1 MTFFIL
7 FFQEDELRKSEVEAD
22 KDKMMREYRA
32 QLDAERASKL
42 AHGRNYSSSKS
53 NHKKGR
59 LRNTEISYILFFF
72 LISKAHFLTMRL
84 LNAEKRDRAL
94 KKRSSKKRKV
104 CSIVESQLS
113 LPLSP

>member
-1 MTFFIL
+1 MTFLIL

-59 LRNTEISYILFFF
+59 LRNTEISYVLFFF
-72 LISKAHFLTMRL
+72 SKAHFLIMRL

-104 CSIVESQLS
+104 CSTVESPLS
-113 LPLSP
+113 LPLSS